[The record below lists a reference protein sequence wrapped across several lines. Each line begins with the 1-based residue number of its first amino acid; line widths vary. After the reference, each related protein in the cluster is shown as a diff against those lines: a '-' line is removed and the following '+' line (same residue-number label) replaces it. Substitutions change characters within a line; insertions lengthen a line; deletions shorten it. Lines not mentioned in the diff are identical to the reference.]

1 MSPPRTCE
9 GLLIAYLNATLPGGV
24 RAFGDV
30 PADRPGVFVTV
41 ERTGGGRTRYSQ
53 DVLLAVGCWHTSR
66 AEAAS
71 LAEQVA
77 ALLVDA
83 PAHVPRLAATGVQSV
98 YNLPDPDSGQARYQ
112 LTATATIY

>member
-1 MSPPRTCE
+1 MSPPLTCE
-9 GLLIAYLNATLPGGV
+9 GLLIAYLNATLTGGV

-30 PADRPGVFVTV
+30 PAARPESFVTV
-41 ERTGGGRTRYSQ
+41 ERTGGGYGRHWQ

-66 AEAAS
+66 AKAAA
-71 LAEQVA
+71 LGEQVA
-77 ALLVDA
+77 ALLVQA
-83 PAHVPRLAATGVQSV
+83 PAHVPRLAATGVQSI

>member
-1 MSPPRTCE
+1 MSPPLTCE
-9 GLLIAYLNATLPGGV
+9 GLLIAYLNATLTGGV

-30 PADRPGVFVTV
+30 PAARPESFVTV
-41 ERTGGGRTRYSQ
+41 ERTGGGCGRH
-53 DVLLAVGCWHTSR
+53 WHTSR
-66 AEAAS
+66 AKAAA
-71 LAEQVA
+71 LGEQVA
-77 ALLVDA
+77 ALLVQA